1 MLVILTD
8 DSAAESVSKTLS
20 ETALSAWGL
29 HLPQSSITNDIS
41 WNKEAPPADWA
52 GGALLFLAKC
62 HAQILSPPGAYT
74 RKRAMV

>member
-8 DSAAESVSKTLS
+8 DPAAESVSKTLS

-41 WNKEAPPADWA
+41 
-52 GGALLFLAKC
+52 
-62 HAQILSPPGAYT
+62 
-74 RKRAMV
+74 